1 MKFICNSN
9 ELMKRLSIVEKA
21 ISSRSSLP
29 VLENVYFE
37 LENSILKLRG
47 HDLELG
53 IETTMPVQEGVDG
66 KCLIKAKTV
75 SSIVSKFQNQ
85 TLVFDEENQMVK
97 ITADNRVDFN
107 ILGSLP
113 DEYPVFPGLE
123 SGVKVSLPVE
133 DIKQLIQHTIF
144 AVSSDETKHFLN
156 GILVKNEGED
166 LVFVATDG
174 YRLSLRKHKLASIGS
189 SFSVIIP
196 YKAMNECLKV
206 LQQAKSDDVFEMTLS
221 ENQVSF
227 QLKDVLFVSR
237 VIQGQFPDYNQV
249 LPKETLNSFSVSRR
263 AFLDACE
270 RASIIA
276 FSSNNVIRLVF
287 SDDHLTIHAN
297 APMGEFKESIQ
308 LSRLGGSGEARI
320 AFNVRLIL
328 DSIKN
333 LEMDDLRISFN
344 NELSPCIVL
353 PVSDLDYTYI
363 IMPIRTSE
371 YQAREVEVAASVTAS

>member
-1 MKFICNSN
+1 M
-9 ELMKRLSIVEKA
+9 
-21 ISSRSSLP
+21 
-29 VLENVYFE
+29 
-37 LENSILKLRG
+37 
-47 HDLELG
+47 
-53 IETTMPVQEGVDG
+53 
-66 KCLIKAKTV
+66 
-75 SSIVSKFQNQ
+75 
-85 TLVFDEENQMVK
+85 
-97 ITADNRVDFN
+97 
-107 ILGSLP
+107 
-113 DEYPVFPGLE
+113 
-123 SGVKVSLPVE
+123 
-133 DIKQLIQHTIF
+133 
-144 AVSSDETKHFLN
+144 
-156 GILVKNEGED
+156 
-166 LVFVATDG
+166 
-174 YRLSLRKHKLASIGS
+174 
-189 SFSVIIP
+189 
-196 YKAMNECLKV
+196 
-206 LQQAKSDDVFEMTLS
+206 
-221 ENQVSF
+221 
-227 QLKDVLFVSR
+227 
-237 VIQGQFPDYNQV
+237 IQGQFPDYNQV

-333 LEMDDLRISFN
+333 LEMDDLKISFN
-344 NELSPCIVL
+344 NELSPCIVQ